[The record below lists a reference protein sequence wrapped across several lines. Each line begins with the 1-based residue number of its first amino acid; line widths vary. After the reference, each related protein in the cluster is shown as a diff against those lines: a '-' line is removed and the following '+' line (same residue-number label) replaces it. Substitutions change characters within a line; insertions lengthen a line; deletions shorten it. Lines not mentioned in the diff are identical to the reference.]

1 MTGTNV
7 GKHGIYNFE
16 TMVPGNGSFVATD
29 SRMRANLP
37 FWGLLSRQGKK
48 AVVINVVG
56 TYPPDKI
63 NGAVISGKP
72 VPKGVRCYTYPEDL
86 TTGLDRAGYFPSF
99 SRPYR
104 SEGEYLE
111 RVRKIASVA
120 KEMLARNDWDCFVL
134 VVTETDG
141 FQHSY
146 PGDLKKIEAFYEAM
160 DAVMGEFVEG
170 IGAETT
176 VIICSDHGHGPS
188 THSFHIE
195 RFLYQRGFLS
205 LKDDRE
211 LLRPVP
217 WAVWKTS
224 GNASK
229 LKFALFNATRI
240 LELMGLQLKWPRLRD
255 WIEAKERE
263 LMLDPIDWR
272 RTVAFRT
279 KRDGSTAN
287 SGGLR
292 LYKRNIGIRSSFE
305 VEREEIISRLK
316 RKLLE
321 VKDPETGGRVVDA
334 VWTKEE
340 LYSGPML
347 DRIPDLI
354 LRTRPQYHC
363 VRYQPHSSNIRDPRL
378 VERYRKPKRFHAEEG
393 VLILSGRGIRSGVVL
408 KPTIFDIAPMILYL
422 LGCPVPSYMDGKV
435 LTEALEGGF
444 LADYPIHIVEEDGN
458 LFKDKDYDFGD
469 SRPLADEIREELV
482 RLGYE

>member
-48 AVVINVVG
+48 AIVMNVVG
-56 TYPPDKI
+56 TYPPDRI

-72 VPKGVRCYTYPEDL
+72 VPKGARCYTYPEGLTTDL
-86 TTGLDRAGYFPSF
+86 TRSGYAAPF
-99 SRPYR
+99 SQPYR
-104 SEGEYLE
+104 SEAEYLE
-111 RVRKIASVA
+111 RVRKIVSVA
-120 KEMLARNDWDCFVL
+120 KEMLAGNEWDCFVL

-146 PGDLKKIEAFYEAM
+146 PGDLDKIEAFYEAM
-160 DAVMGEFVEG
+160 DGIVGELIEG

-176 VIICSDHGHGPS
+176 VVICSDHGHGPS

-195 RFLYQRGFLS
+195 RFLHQRGFLS

-211 LLRPVP
+211 LLWPVP
-217 WAVWKTS
+217 WALWKTS

-240 LELMGLQLKWPRLRD
+240 LELMGLQPKWQRLRA
-255 WIEAKERE
+255 WVEAKERE
-263 LMLDPIDWR
+263 LQLDPVDWQ

-316 RKLLE
+316 RELLE

-363 VRYQPHSSNIRDPRL
+363 VRYLPHAKGIKDPRL
-378 VERYRKPKRFHAEEG
+378 IERYHKPKRFHAEEG
-393 VLILSGRGIRSGVVL
+393 VLILSGRGIRGGATLEPS
-408 KPTIFDIAPMILYL
+408 IFDIAPTILYL
-422 LGCPVPSYMDGKV
+422 LERPVPSYMDGRV
-435 LTEALEGGF
+435 LAEAMQDGLLSGR
-444 LADYPIHIVEEDGN
+444 PVQIVEEEGN
-458 LFKDKDYDFGD
+458 LFKDKEFDFSHGTRL
-469 SRPLADEIREELV
+469 SDEVREELA